1 MRFATRAAWKRLGV
15 LALAAVLLLAWA
27 RQTMLAMPGK
37 RAKGPLPAVTDAEG
51 RLAAEL
57 RADVTRLAGD
67 IGDRNIYKPEALAR
81 AAVWIEGELR
91 RSGYKP
97 ARQSFDAEGL
107 EVCNV
112 EVELPGGDLATEILV
127 VGAHY
132 DSVPGCPAANDNGS
146 GVAATLA
153 LARAMR
159 AEKPRRTIRFVL
171 FVNEEPPFFQTQFM
185 GSRVYA
191 KRCKERGENIIG
203 MISLETIGYYSDED
217 ESQMYPFGGLR
228 WVYGKRGDFIAFV
241 GNLKWRGFVQRT
253 IAHFREV
260 SQFPSEGA
268 ALPAFLQGVGWSD
281 HWSFWQEGYPALMV
295 TDTAPFRYPHY
306 HRATDTP
313 DKLDY
318 EKMARVVA
326 GLEEAVRRLANEAS
340 GAK

>member
-1 MRFATRAAWKRLGV
+1 MRFATRAAWKRLAL
-15 LALAAVLLLAWA
+15 LALVAVLLLAWA

-37 RAKGPLPAVTDAEG
+37 RHQGPLPAATDAEE

-57 RADVTRLAGD
+57 RADVTKIAGD
-67 IGDRNIYKPEALAR
+67 IGNRNIYEPDALAR
-81 AAVWIEGELR
+81 AANWIEEELR
-91 RSGYKP
+91 LAGYEP
-97 ARQSFDAEGL
+97 ARQKFDAQGL
-107 EVCNV
+107 EVRNV
-112 EVELPGGDLATEILV
+112 EVELPGGDLAGEILI

-132 DSVPGCPAANDNGS
+132 DSAPGCPAANDNGS

-159 AEKPRRTIRFVL
+159 ADHPKRTVRFVL
-171 FVNEEPPFFQTQFM
+171 FVNEEPPFFQTEFM

-191 KRCKERGENIIG
+191 RRCKERGENIAG
-203 MISLETIGYYSDED
+203 MISLETIGYYSDDD

-241 GNLKWRGFVQRT
+241 GNLKSRAFLQRT
-253 IAHFREV
+253 IAHFRGAT
-260 SQFPSEGA
+260 QFPSEGA

-306 HRATDTP
+306 HEPTDTP

-318 EKMARVVA
+318 GKMARVIA
-326 GLEEAVRRLANEAS
+326 GLLETVRRLAN
-340 GAK
+340 G

>member
-1 MRFATRAAWKRLGV
+1 MR
-15 LALAAVLLLAWA
+15 
-27 RQTMLAMPGK
+27 
-37 RAKGPLPAVTDAEG
+37 D
-51 RLAAEL
+51 
-57 RADVTRLAGD
+57 
-67 IGDRNIYKPEALAR
+67 
-81 AAVWIEGELR
+81 
-91 RSGYKP
+91 
-97 ARQSFDAEGL
+97 
-107 EVCNV
+107 
-112 EVELPGGDLATEILV
+112 
-127 VGAHY
+127 
-132 DSVPGCPAANDNGS
+132 
-146 GVAATLA
+146 
-153 LARAMR
+153 
-159 AEKPRRTIRFVL
+159 EKPSRTIRFVF

-191 KRCKERGENIIG
+191 KRCRERDENIVG

-241 GNLKWRGFVQRT
+241 GNLKSRGFVQRT

-326 GLEEAVRRLANEAS
+326 GLEEAVRRLANEAA